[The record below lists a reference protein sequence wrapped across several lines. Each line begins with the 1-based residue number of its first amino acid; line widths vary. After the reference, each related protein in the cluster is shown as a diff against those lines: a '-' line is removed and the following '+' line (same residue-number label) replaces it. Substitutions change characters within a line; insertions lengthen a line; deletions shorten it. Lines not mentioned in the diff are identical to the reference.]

1 MSPIIIITEEK
12 ETITLKTEDFKKYI
26 SDAYYS
32 GYNEGYDK
40 GKNEKPVPNITYR
53 GFGGSEF
60 PVGDPIP
67 VTCDDTTRVTL
78 LNKVDNNELL
88 RGKG

>member
-1 MSPIIIITEEK
+1 MSPIIIIHEEK

-53 GFGGSEF
+53 GL
-60 PVGDPIP
+60 GDAIP
-67 VTCDDTTRVTL
+67 VSYDDTARVTL

-88 RGKG
+88 RGNG

>member
-26 SDAYYS
+26 SDAYCS

-53 GFGGSEF
+53 GFG
-60 PVGDPIP
+60 DPIP
-67 VTCDDTTRVTL
+67 VTCDDMTRVTL

>member
-1 MSPIIIITEEK
+1 MSPIIIIPEEK

-26 SDAYYS
+26 ADAYYS

-53 GFGGSEF
+53 GFG
-60 PVGDPIP
+60 DNIP
-67 VTCDDTTRVTL
+67 VSCDDTIKVTL

>member
-26 SDAYYS
+26 SDAYNS

-53 GFGGSEF
+53 GFGDAIS
-60 PVGDPIP
+60 
-67 VTCDDTTRVTL
+67 CDDTTRVTL
-78 LNKVDNNELL
+78 LNKEDSNELL

>member
-1 MSPIIIITEEK
+1 MSPIIIIPEEK

-40 GKNEKPVPNITYR
+40 GKNEKLTPNITYR
-53 GFGGSEF
+53 GFG
-60 PVGDPIP
+60 DTIP
-67 VTCDDTTRVTL
+67 VSYDDTTRVTL

>member
-1 MSPIIIITEEK
+1 MSPIIIIPEEK

-32 GYNEGYDK
+32 GYNEGYEK

-53 GFGGSEF
+53 GFG
-60 PVGDPIP
+60 DAIP
-67 VTCDDTTRVTL
+67 VSCDDTTRVTL